1 MALRESQTRLSTQS
15 EVPSPF
21 NDAGGHPI
29 TLKHR
34 PQVLVLSGLDPSGG
48 AGIQADIQAI
58 TALGCH
64 PLPILTCLTVQDTRN
79 VYNSAPVD
87 AELIREQLA
96 CLEEDTP
103 IHAIKTGALGNAD
116 VVAVVMG
123 FLARHPDI
131 PLIVDPVIKAAGG
144 GELADQALVSRMRDG
159 LFAYA
164 EVITPNGEELLLLG
178 EEETE
183 ADSAKR
189 LLTGGCKTVLAT
201 GGHGTGDHITNT
213 LYYSNGS
220 NRSWDI
226 PRHGGEYHGTGCTL
240 AAAIAAGRAAGLDLE
255 AAIAQAQ
262 VFVSGAIARALQ
274 VGRGQPVPDRQ
285 TGSRD

>member
-1 MALRESQTRLSTQS
+1 M
-15 EVPSPF
+15 
-21 NDAGGHPI
+21 
-29 TLKHR
+29 
-34 PQVLVLSGLDPSGG
+34 VLSGLDPSGG

-64 PLPILTCLTVQDTRN
+64 PLPVLTCLTVQDTRN

-144 GELADQALVSRMRDG
+144 GDLADQALVDRMRDG

-164 EVITPNGEELLLLG
+164 DVITPNGEELVLLG
-178 EEETE
+178 G
-183 ADSAKR
+183 DDNPDRSAER
-189 LLTGGCKTVLAT
+189 LLTGGCQNVLAT
-201 GGHGTGDHITNT
+201 GGHGTGAQITNT
-213 LYYSNGS
+213 LYYSNGQ
-220 NRSWDI
+220 RRTWDI
-226 PRHGGEYHGTGCTL
+226 PRQGGEYHGTGCTL

-255 AAIAQAQ
+255 
-262 VFVSGAIARALQ
+262 SAIARAQTFVSAAITGALS
-274 VGRGQPVPDRQ
+274 VGQGQPVPDRHAGGQ
-285 TGSRD
+285 P